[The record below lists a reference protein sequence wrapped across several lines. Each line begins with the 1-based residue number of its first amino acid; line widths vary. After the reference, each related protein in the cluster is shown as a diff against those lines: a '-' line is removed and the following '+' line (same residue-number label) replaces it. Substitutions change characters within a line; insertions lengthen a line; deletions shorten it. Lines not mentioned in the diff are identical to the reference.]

1 MIRFLSLLLGLFIM
15 LSNSTTGFTQTTDAL
30 KEIKGDVDA
39 LKEGQKAIQKEI
51 QEIKKA
57 LQPKPAPAEFKE
69 AFINIKGDPFKGD
82 KNARLALIEISDYQ

>member
-1 MIRFLSLLLGLFIM
+1 MIRFLSLILGLLVM
-15 LSNSTTGFTQTTDAL
+15 LSPLTGFTQTADEL
-30 KEIKGDVDA
+30 KEIKKDVDA

-69 AFINIKGDPFKGD
+69 AIINIKGDPFKGS
-82 KNARLALIEISDYQ
+82 KNAKVAIIEFSDYQ